1 MSTLVFQAV
10 LGGQVNF
17 VGPNTAGTY
26 TLNVPTAS
34 GNLAW
39 SSTALTS
46 GQVIYAGTSGVLTNS
61 SSLTFDGTNL
71 TAGAMFAFT
80 ADSSFAST
88 GATQISV
95 RTTAQRPSVATGK
108 IRFNTTLAKY
118 EGYNGTA
125 WLPIGQGATGAGGD
139 TVFYENGKTVT
150 TSYTITSSN
159 NAMSTGPITIATG
172 QAVTVPTGSRWVIL

>member
-39 SSTALTS
+39 STSALTS
-46 GQVIYAGTSGVLTNS
+46 GQVIFAGTSGVLTNS

-71 TAGAMFAFT
+71 TAGAMFAST
-80 ADSSFAST
+80 ADSSFSST

-95 RTTAQRPSVATGK
+95 GTTAQRPSSATGK
-108 IRFNTTLAKY
+108 IRFNSSLTKY
-118 EGYNGTA
+118 EGYNGSSWTS
-125 WLPIGQGATGAGGD
+125 LGGATGAGSD
-139 TVFYENGKTVT
+139 AVFYENGQTVT
-150 TSYTITSSN
+150 TSYTITAGN
-159 NAMSTGPITIATG
+159 NAMSTGPITVASG
-172 QAVTVPTGSRWVIL
+172 QSVTVPSGSRWVVL

>member
-26 TLNVPTAS
+26 SINVPAAN

-39 SSTALTS
+39 SSTALNA
-46 GQVIYAGTSGVLTNS
+46 GQVVVGATGGVLQTTS
-61 SSLTFDGTNL
+61 ALTFDGTNL
-71 TAGAMFAFT
+71 TAGAMFAST

-95 RTTAQRPSVATGK
+95 GTTAQRPTGVTGK
-108 IRFNTTLAKY
+108 LRFNSSLIKY
-118 EGYNGTA
+118 EGYNGTS
-125 WLPIGQGATGAGGD
+125 WTSLGGATGAGGD
-139 TVFYENGKTVT
+139 SIFFENGQTVT
-150 TSYTITSSN
+150 TSYQITTGN
-159 NAMSTGPITIATG
+159 NAHSTGPITIAAG
-172 QAVTVPTGSRWVIL
+172 QAVTVPSGSRWVVL